1 MSDIVKG
8 IKDLCD
14 GVLFPKN
21 SESLYPINEFN
32 VKAMCDRLELEDCRF
47 KPQVL
52 TGADSIDFDSLL
64 ENLIIRDK

>member
-1 MSDIVKG
+1 M
-8 IKDLCD
+8 KDDTLC
-14 GVLFPKN
+14 
-21 SESLYPINEFN
+21 PIDEFD
-32 VKAMCDRLELEDCRF
+32 VKAMCDRLGLEDCRF